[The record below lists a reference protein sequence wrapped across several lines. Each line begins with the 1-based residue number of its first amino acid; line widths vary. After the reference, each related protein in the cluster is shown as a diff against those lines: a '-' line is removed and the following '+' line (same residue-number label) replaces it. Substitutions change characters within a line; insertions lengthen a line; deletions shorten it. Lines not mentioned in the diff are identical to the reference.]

1 VGIVKQIAVLS
12 FTDNA
17 DVYDGLSELIDKHP
31 SAEVL
36 LPVTSNNRFVK
47 SALKAILEKDS
58 SFQLFFSEDGAIE
71 EVVKAEDITFCVDP
85 NKEIMRHIA
94 PNDVLALVW
103 DESTEAHV
111 ALHALEDFGLETWNI
126 ADGLDVIEVEYSGDT
141 TDDIREEMF
150 DHMHAFVE
158 SLANYITSQVLDVLT
173 EEIAERIRED
183 ETIKDI
189 RPFEDDG
196 L

>member
-1 VGIVKQIAVLS
+1 MTQIAVLS
-12 FTDNA
+12 FTENA

-31 SAEVL
+31 TAEVL
-36 LPVTSNNRFVK
+36 IPVTSNNRFVK
-47 SALKAILEKDS
+47 SALKAVLEKDS

-71 EVVKAEDITFCVDP
+71 EAVKAEDITFCIDP
-85 NKEIMRHIA
+85 NREIMRHIA

-126 ADGLDVIEVEYSGDT
+126 ADGLDVIEVEYNDDT

-173 EEIAERIRED
+173 EEIAQRIKED
-183 ETIKDI
+183 ESTKGIM
-189 RPFEDDG
+189 PFEDDD

>member
-1 VGIVKQIAVLS
+1 MVQIAVVS
-12 FTDNA
+12 FKENV

-31 SAEVL
+31 NAKIL
-36 LPVTSNNRFVK
+36 LPVLSNNKFVK

-58 SFQLFFSEDGAIE
+58 SFQLFFSEEGEVE

-85 NKEIMRHIA
+85 NREIMRQVS

-103 DESTEAHV
+103 DDSTAAHV

-126 ADGLDVIEVEYSGDT
+126 ADGLDVIEVDYSDDT
-141 TDDIREEMF
+141 TDDLREEMH
-150 DHMHAFVE
+150 DHLHAFIE
-158 SLANYITSQVLDVLT
+158 SLANYVTSSVLDVLT
-173 EEIAERIRED
+173 DEIANRIKED
-183 ETIKDI
+183 EASKEIS
-189 RPFEDDG
+189 PFEDDD